1 MFLHWHH
8 RLCRRAGGSGPAQS
22 WPGTITTRW
31 AAWRVKSC
39 SAAAAPPS
47 AEEDCC
53 DPQGTL
59 LPVVKLRN
67 PVNNVPRVLFV
78 PFLEGFELSFFFF
91 VVFFLIHILHFIT
104 TALVLLFLYISIK
117 CPLCEIH
124 QRSWIEKNP
133 SQ

>member
-31 AAWRVKSC
+31 AAWRVRSC

-53 DPQGTL
+53 DPQGPP

-67 PVNNVPRVLFV
+67 PLNNVPRVFIC
-78 PFLEGFELSFFFF
+78 SFFGGVW
-91 VVFFLIHILHFIT
+91 VVCLFCFLIQILHFIT
-104 TALVLLFLYISIK
+104 TALILLFLYISIK
-117 CPLCEIH
+117 RPLCETN
-124 QRSWIEKNP
+124 QRSWIETNP

>member
-31 AAWRVKSC
+31 AAWRVRSC

-53 DPQGTL
+53 DPQGPP

-67 PVNNVPRVLFV
+67 PLNNVPRVFIC
-78 PFLEGFELSFFFF
+78 SFFGGFWVVCFVLFF
-91 VVFFLIHILHFIT
+91 NSNFTFYYYCLDFIVPLH
-104 TALVLLFLYISIK
+104 LNKMSSLWNSPKVLNWNKPFTIK
-117 CPLCEIH
+117 
-124 QRSWIEKNP
+124 
-133 SQ
+133 

>member
-31 AAWRVKSC
+31 AAWRVRSC

-53 DPQGTL
+53 DPQGPP

-67 PVNNVPRVLFV
+67 PLNNVPRVFIC
-78 PFLEGFELSFFFF
+78 SFFGGVWVVCF
-91 VVFFLIHILHFIT
+91 VLFCFLIQILHFIT
-104 TALVLLFLYISIK
+104 TALILLFLYISIK
-117 CPLCEIH
+117 CPLCETH
-124 QRSWIEKNP
+124 QRSWIETNP